1 MEQSDRIYQLGVR
14 CLEIRK
20 EVGFL
25 KALPTE
31 VRREAVAIVTEGA
44 PLRAVAKTL
53 GVSRNTLVDWV
64 AKFKPSAK
72 ASDSDVIIGFNE
84 VLVIDEKQNFEVKLS
99 TTIQGVRVEL
109 IGRDYALL
117 QRLLRK
123 LG

>member
-25 KALPTE
+25 KALSTE
-31 VRREAVAIVTEGA
+31 VRREAVAMVSDGA

-64 AKFKPSAK
+64 AKFKPAVK
-72 ASDSDVIIGFNE
+72 AGDSDVSVGFNE
-84 VLVIDEKQNFEVKLS
+84 VLVIDEKQNLEVKLS
-99 TTIQGVRVEL
+99 STIHGVDPTPIFRTPNSVV
-109 IGRDYALL
+109 
-117 QRLLRK
+117 
-123 LG
+123 